1 MVDDGLATDDIIQA
15 AGDDKSCY
23 TERWWSKI
31 LDTPLN

>member
-1 MVDDGLATDDIIQA
+1 MVDDELATDDIIQA
-15 AGDDKSCY
+15 VGNDRSRC